1 MSEQEKQLETNELTQ
16 ENAVEAPKAEEPQ
29 KTDKAAKPAKKK
41 KEGNRIARWFRE
53 MKSELKK
60 VQWPGWKQ
68 TWNNTLT
75 VIVCVILIGIFIWAF
90 DWVAHNLVLA
100 LLRLAGKG

>member
-1 MSEQEKQLETNELTQ
+1 MSEQEKLPENQVQETKP
-16 ENAVEAPKAEEPQ
+16 A

-41 KEGNRIARWFRE
+41 LGFFGKIARWFRE

-60 VQWPGWKQ
+60 VQWPTWKQ

-75 VIVCVILIGIFIWAF
+75 VIVCVIIVGIFLWVF
-90 DWVAHNLVLA
+90 DLVAREIIDA

>member
-1 MSEQEKQLETNELTQ
+1 MSEQEKQLDTNK
-16 ENAVEAPKAEEPQ
+16 EAK
-29 KTDKAAKPAKKK
+29 AKPAKKK
-41 KEGNRIARWFRE
+41 DKSGFFARIARWFRE

-60 VQWPGWKQ
+60 VQWPTWKQ

-75 VIVCVILIGIFIWAF
+75 VIVCVILIGIFIWVF
-90 DWVAHNLVLA
+90 DLLAHEVIHA